1 MLTLKDLGFE
11 KDKLKE
17 LQEIAWKQIEI
28 IMAQNRIK
36 PDELPLPYI
45 SEDGLFS
52 YHCNH
57 EFNKQNIFREIT
69 IGILAT
75 LIYIYNL
82 EEKIETFIK
91 K

>member
-17 LQEIAWKQIEI
+17 LQDIAFEQMETF
-28 IMAQNRIK
+28 MALNKIK
-36 PDELPLPYI
+36 RHELPIPYVD
-45 SEDGLFS
+45 ENGLFT

-57 EFNKQNIFREIT
+57 EFNKQNIFREIAM
-69 IGILAT
+69 GILAMT
-75 LIYIYNL
+75 IYIYNL
-82 EEKIETFIK
+82 EELVETSIK